1 MKKKNDYIH
10 VLNRKYVNS
19 SIIILKITFAAILD
33 LQTCLC
39 EILFYDSSYFIT
51 YEIVFEHIWSCNLH
65 YFIYKLLC
73 NCGANQKTFIRKI
86 NRNCNEPSWLSEKH
100 RVFLQATRSRS
111 LVPRSWAL
119 VIAQIPAL
127 TFLDEQASDPP

>member
-1 MKKKNDYIH
+1 MYFLKSPLLQKKFEKNDYIH
-10 VLNRKYVNS
+10 VLNRKYVNL
-19 SIIILKITFAAILD
+19 SIVILKITFAAILG
-33 LQTCLC
+33 LQICLC

-73 NCGANQKTFIRKI
+73 NCGFNQKTFIRKI

-100 RVFLQATRSRS
+100 RVFYR
-111 LVPRSWAL
+111 
-119 VIAQIPAL
+119 
-127 TFLDEQASDPP
+127 PPDRGSVHWFHDHGLL